1 MIKPD
6 GLLGNY
12 TDDIKKTIIRSG
24 FGIVREM
31 MIQLDEEKAKL
42 FYAEH
47 SAKSFFPDLVRYMT
61 RYYCF
66 HLF

>member
-24 FGIVREM
+24 FSIVKEV
-31 MIQLDEEKAKL
+31 MIQLDEENAKL
-42 FYAEH
+42 FYGEH
-47 SAKSFFPDLVRYMT
+47 SAKGFFPDLVRYMM